1 MPPPLS
7 HLCLCP
13 CLCCLRAHTG
23 RTQGEQQTQNTRV
36 VYIFLLIEEKTPW
49 LHLIFSTPVQCRGAP
64 WVVLVMDPQV
74 ACECDV
80 LHRDDSGL
88 INVAGCRSTP
98 SSWRRVRFI
107 RLTRSAST
115 QQHTAFYSICYMIHT
130 STYSEYVCQK
140 KGTDQVC
147 SGFRSTC
154 QSRCLLLFDVN
165 DWSWSR
171 DCRASRR
178 RRITSAS
185 SCTSIN
191 NNTQTTHK
199 RIKNNV
205 MSAPAL
211 HR

>member
-1 MPPPLS
+1 
-7 HLCLCP
+7 
-13 CLCCLRAHTG
+13 
-23 RTQGEQQTQNTRV
+23 
-36 VYIFLLIEEKTPW
+36 
-49 LHLIFSTPVQCRGAP
+49 
-64 WVVLVMDPQV
+64 MDPQV

-115 QQHTAFYSICYMIHT
+115 QQHTAFYFILLHDSYKYIFRICV
-130 STYSEYVCQK
+130 SE

-199 RIKNNV
+199 RIKINV

>member
-1 MPPPLS
+1 
-7 HLCLCP
+7 
-13 CLCCLRAHTG
+13 
-23 RTQGEQQTQNTRV
+23 
-36 VYIFLLIEEKTPW
+36 
-49 LHLIFSTPVQCRGAP
+49 
-64 WVVLVMDPQV
+64 MDPQV

-88 INVAGCRSTP
+88 INVAGYRSTP
-98 SSWRRVRFI
+98 SSWRRVQVHSSHALCI
-107 RLTRSAST
+107 YTITYCVL
-115 QQHTAFYSICYMIHT
+115 FYLLHDSYKYICV
-130 STYSEYVCQK
+130 SE

-191 NNTQTTHK
+191 YNTQTTHK